1 MNTQHENYKELIW
14 RLARSDFKLRYHGSF
29 LGYLWAIIKP
39 LLIFTILNFVFSS
52 IFNPRNT
59 GNPYYSLQ
67 LLTSLIL
74 FNFFIEGTNA
84 GMMSFLAKSQLIT
97 KIYVPRWTIIFAATL
112 NALFIFLFN
121 LAIIIIFFA
130 LYRFAPSPLAVL
142 AFAFSILLTYLLV
155 IGLSIVLAPLYVRFR
170 DLAMIWEVIT
180 TGLFYASP
188 IIYPL
193 AMMPIQVQRILLLN
207 PMAFI
212 IHFTKESLINNHFAE
227 SWQILLFV
235 SALSIFLIF
244 SILFYRRFSPRI
256 AEEL

>member
-1 MNTQHENYKELIW
+1 MDTQHENYKELVW
-14 RLARSDFKLRYHGSF
+14 RLARSDFKLRYHGSA
-29 LGYLWAIIKP
+29 LGYLWAIVKP

-52 IFNPRNT
+52 IFNARNS
-59 GNPYYSLQ
+59 GNSNYSLE

-84 GMMSFLAKSQLIT
+84 GMMSFLQKSQLIT

-112 NALFIFLFN
+112 NALFVFLFN
-121 LAIIIIFFA
+121 LAIIVIFFA
-130 LYRFAPSPLAVL
+130 VHQFLPSPLAI
-142 AFAFSILLTYLLV
+142 FSFLFFILLTYLLV
-155 IGLSIVLAPLYVRFR
+155 LGVSFILAPLYVRFR
-170 DLAMIWEVIT
+170 DIAMIWEVVT

-193 AMMPIQVQRILLLN
+193 AMMPAKIQRILLLN

-212 IHFTKESLINNHFAE
+212 IHFTKESLIHNHFAE
-227 SWQILLFV
+227 SWQVLLFI
-235 SALSIFLIF
+235 ALLLIFLVG
-244 SILFYRRFSPRI
+244 SVLFYRRFSPRI